1 MIEDRRWDFVF
12 ALEQAL
18 GHVVH
23 AMNIERVLSEQ
34 DDIDPTIIRVEP
46 DVSSGMRSLPFVR
59 NWSLQS
65 SLSARQSL
73 NRHIASN
80 SPDAVFVHT
89 QVAALLAR
97 DIMRKY
103 PTIVSLDATPINFD
117 VVGEAY
123 GHNRQAD
130 VVEAGKKA
138 VTRRALLR
146 ADAVVTWSRW
156 AAASVVRDYGID
168 AERVH
173 AIAPGVDLRRL
184 RPVGGARDEGPVR
197 LLFVGGDFERK
208 GGLDLIEAMRL
219 LDRPAE
225 LDIVS
230 SAAEAPAGLPVRVHS
245 GVAAN
250 SSLITDLFRRADVF
264 VLPTQGDCTPLAV
277 AEALACGLPVVATP
291 VGSMDEL
298 VLDGENG
305 YLVPPGDPRRLADTL
320 TGLIDQPA
328 TREAFGR
335 RSRRLAEEDHDVDK
349 NCRRIFD
356 LMVTIATARS
366 ARPAA
371 RSGMRRRSA

>member
-12 ALEQAL
+12 VLEQAL

-34 DDIDPTIIRVEP
+34 DDIDVDDHPGRARRV
-46 DVSSGMRSLPFVR
+46 VR
-59 NWSLQS
+59 HAIASVVPQLVAAEQPVTV
-65 SLSARQSL
+65 RQAL
-73 NRHIASN
+73 NRHIAAN

-117 VVGEAY
+117 IVGDAY
-123 GHNRQAD
+123 GHSRQAD

-156 AAASVVRDYGID
+156 AGASVVRDYGID
-168 AERVH
+168 VGPRAP
-173 AIAPGVDLRRL
+173 IAPGVDLRRL
-184 RPVGGARDEGPVR
+184 RPIGGVRDEGPVR
-197 LLFVGGDFERK
+197 FLFVGGDFERK
-208 GGLDLIEAMRL
+208 GGLDLLEAMKI

-230 SAAEAPAGLPVRVHS
+230 SSAEAPAGLPGSRPLRRRRQLVRSSPTCSVEPTCSCCRRRVIAHRS
-245 GVAAN
+245 PSPRRSRAAC
-250 SSLITDLFRRADVF
+250 R
-264 VLPTQGDCTPLAV
+264 C
-277 AEALACGLPVVATP
+277 VATP

-305 YLVPPGDPRRLADTL
+305 HLVPPSDPRRLAGSD
-320 TGLIDQPA
+320 
-328 TREAFGR
+328 
-335 RSRRLAEEDHDVDK
+335 
-349 NCRRIFD
+349 
-356 LMVTIATARS
+356 ARV
-366 ARPAA
+366 
-371 RSGMRRRSA
+371 